1 MMAHFLMQAIAGA
14 ARRRAT
20 TGASPYVFADDF
32 EAYAD
37 AAEATASN
45 NWVSTGTPTFGYS
58 TSPLQG
64 SRSLM
69 INGLPT
75 ATSKSFAAGDDPWI
89 YFRFRVNDTAFGQT
103 IITLLGSDGS
113 TVAVLSLLAGGKLSA
128 KIGVGTSTDTSP
140 GAVTGN
146 TNYSVWLSHS
156 TTSGKLDVYTSLS
169 ETRPDEPS
177 LSDLGSASTA
187 TKVRFGPVASSKTLI
202 WDKLRV
208 SASEIGSDPA

>member
-1 MMAHFLMQAIAGA
+1 MMAHFLMPAIAGA

-128 KIGVGTSTDTSP
+128 KIGVGTPRTP
-140 GAVTGN
+140 
-146 TNYSVWLSHS
+146 
-156 TTSGKLDVYTSLS
+156 
-169 ETRPDEPS
+169 RPEPS
-177 LSDLGSASTA
+177 LATRIIQSGCLTPPPRGNATCILPLARPDRTSPAYPTSA
-187 TKVRFGPVASSKTLI
+187 
-202 WDKLRV
+202 LRV
-208 SASEIGSDPA
+208 RRLR